1 MTDVGVETFS
11 LTLKSKLRIEKEQMS
26 TPLPVIA
33 ENIPPRK
40 PVAIKTTACQTPNM
54 GMESNVNLLC
64 CLEKKY
70 LNKFFNST
78 SVGST
83 ICLFIS
89 LFVRVSK
96 N

>member
-64 CLEKKY
+64 CLEEKY
-70 LNKFFNST
+70 RNKYFNSM
-78 SVGST
+78 SVGSS
-83 ICLFIS
+83 I
-89 LFVRVSK
+89 VH
-96 N
+96 